1 MFICKFNRLGNIKML
16 ECFLLRLSGI
26 FCIYTR
32 LVLCRSIEFFNTV
45 VTVRNESRQ
54 ILAYLMHFCSN
65 HVILCDRLFAVLA
78 IHLYQKV
85 FWALPLV
92 FFSIF
97 FIMFQHRP
105 ALHLFQVSAL
115 CATFFV
121 VVSSAVP
128 WSLPYFTLWHFN

>member
-85 FWALPLV
+85 FSALPLV

-97 FIMFQHRP
+97 FYHVPTQACSSPLSGFCTLCNVFCSGFFSSSLVSVIFH
-105 ALHLFQVSAL
+105 ALAF
-115 CATFFV
+115 
-121 VVSSAVP
+121 
-128 WSLPYFTLWHFN
+128 